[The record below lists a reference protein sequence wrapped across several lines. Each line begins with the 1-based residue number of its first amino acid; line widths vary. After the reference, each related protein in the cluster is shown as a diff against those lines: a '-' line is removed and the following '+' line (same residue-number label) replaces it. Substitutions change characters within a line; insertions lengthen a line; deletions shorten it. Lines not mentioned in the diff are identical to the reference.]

1 VSRVPDEGAQVAAVT
16 DERVELT
23 LSTTNFEKAAQIG
36 RDLADASAARRT
48 AWFTDREWAIYGI
61 THLIADHEERNQ

>member
-1 VSRVPDEGAQVAAVT
+1 MRVPDEGAQVAAAT

-36 RDLADASAARRT
+36 RDRVDGDLSGRM
-48 AWFTDREWAIYGI
+48 AWSDREWAIYGI
-61 THLIADHEERNQ
+61 THLIADYEERNQ